1 MFTRPSARSL
11 ICWALL
17 LTLLCGPCSHAQAMG
32 AEPPGHGH
40 IVTAEVGACG
50 GRQDC
55 TRAAED
61 RFRAWNAGKHRYDE
75 ALAQAFRPTYRLLTG
90 LVANVSDP
98 LAYLLYCPGT
108 RE

>member
-1 MFTRPSARSL
+1 MATS
-11 ICWALL
+11 
-17 LTLLCGPCSHAQAMG
+17 Q
-32 AEPPGHGH
+32 EV
-40 IVTAEVGACG
+40 VTAEVGACG

-75 ALAQAFRPTYRLLTG
+75 AWAQAFRPTYRLLTG